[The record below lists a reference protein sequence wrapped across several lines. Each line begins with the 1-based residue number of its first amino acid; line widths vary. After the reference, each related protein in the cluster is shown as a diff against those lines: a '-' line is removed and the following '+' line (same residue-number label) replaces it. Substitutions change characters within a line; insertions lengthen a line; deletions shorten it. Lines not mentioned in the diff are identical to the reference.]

1 LSSAPRR
8 AIVAAPE
15 LAGKTG
21 EDKSSMSK
29 VYVIAQGGG
38 PTAVINQT
46 VAGAALAIRKR
57 DSGARI
63 LGARHGV
70 RGIRD
75 GHLIDLTALSDG
87 DLRRL
92 GDTPNAALGS
102 TRDKP
107 DEAYCA
113 RFLDSLRS
121 ISTDAFIYIGG
132 NDTAG
137 TLQVLVAA
145 AGDNIA
151 FVHAPKTIDNDL
163 VENDHTPGFI
173 SAGLF
178 VASAFLSMDLDF
190 RALPGIYVGIV
201 MGRHAGF
208 LTASAAAWRKAES
221 DGPHLVYVP
230 ERPFSTERFLADV
243 AAVRERHGRCVVA
256 MSEGVVS
263 DDGRPVIESL
273 VGAVERDAHGNVQ
286 LSTGDLGVALQAALG
301 GAFPKVRA
309 RVDTF
314 GYLPRAF
321 AATIAERD
329 RREAFEIGAFA
340 VEAAESGSCSVT
352 LGNESGGTSI
362 ASVPLAA
369 VAGKTR
375 LMPASFL
382 DADGNRLSDAG
393 MAYLSRLLPPPPDV
407 FAPFV

>member
-1 LSSAPRR
+1 
-8 AIVAAPE
+8 
-15 LAGKTG
+15 
-21 EDKSSMSK
+21 MSK

-38 PTAVINQT
+38 PTAVINRT

-75 GHLIDLTALSDG
+75 GHFIDLAALSDG

-113 RFLDSLRS
+113 RILDSLRS

-137 TLQVLVAA
+137 TLQVLAAA
-145 AGDNIA
+145 AGDDVA

-208 LTASAAAWRKAES
+208 LTASAAAWRRTEN

-256 MSEGVVS
+256 MSEGVVTE
-263 DDGRPVIESL
+263 DGRPVIESL
-273 VGAVERDAHGNVQ
+273 VGTLERDDHGNVQ
-286 LSTGDLGVALQAALG
+286 LSTGDLGVAVQAALS
-301 GAFPKVRA
+301 GAFRKVRA

-329 RREAFEIGAFA
+329 RREAFEIGAYA
-340 VEAAESGSCSVT
+340 VEAAETGSCSVT
-352 LGNESGGTSI
+352 LGNESGGAAI
-362 ASVPLAA
+362 GSVPLAA
-369 VAGKTR
+369 VARKTR
-375 LMPASFL
+375 LMPASML
-382 DADGNRLSDAG
+382 DDAGNRLSDAG
-393 MAYLSRLLPPPPDV
+393 LAYLSRLLPPPPDV
-407 FAPFV
+407 FSPFV